1 MTTLSMSVDQTSGEN
16 HKLTTSIIRNTTSFE
31 ESQNNSRN
39 FTLVCPLKEILGINI
54 EENLRIAYGD
64 KDSSKKITPI
74 HKDIRESFDE
84 APDRFI
90 QRHSGFTV
98 VCDELIMGQKK
109 DGGVTEVE
117 LINCSLINGAQTQQV
132 LADLLSEYSESAYS
146 KYNVRVEVIE
156 EKNRPERIEIAIARN
171 TTNNVSD
178 LSQMGKKEYFDMLDP
193 SCKKV
198 IGKEVQ
204 KSETD
209 SLENFIPTQTLLQV
223 NRTFVPKVI
232 RKDESDKDMIALDKQ
247 IVRSYSGK
255 SMVLKDY
262 KKYWDHEKKMNET
275 SGYEY
280 PILKFY
286 REFSGLAWKTY
297 EAWMHDPDWIDL
309 FKKNEK
315 TGADR
320 IGNINEKTGEFTL
333 SWAALCPT
341 LYGLQHFIHEKPE
354 GWTINIPSNFDKKAY
369 MKTVFDLLKDYAFN
383 PQDFAKNKGV
393 YLELYLY
400 IVQLDH

>member
-1 MTTLSMSVDQTSGEN
+1 MSKDKTSGEN

-31 ESQNNSRN
+31 ETQNNSRN
-39 FTLVCPLKEILGINI
+39 FTLVCPLKEILAINT

-74 HKDIRESFDE
+74 HRDIRESFDE

-109 DGGVTEVE
+109 DGGITEVE
-117 LINCSLINGAQTQQV
+117 LINCSLINGAQTQKV
-132 LADLLSEYSESAYS
+132 LADLLSEYPESAYS

-156 EKNRPERIEIAIARN
+156 EKNRPERVEISIARN

-178 LSQMGKKEYFDMLDP
+178 LSQMGKKEYFDMLEP
-193 SCKKV
+193 TCIKV
-198 IGKEVQ
+198 VGKEVQ

-209 SLENFIPTQTLLQV
+209 PEEKIPTQTLLQV
-223 NRTFVPKVI
+223 LRTMVPKAI
-232 RKDESDKDMIALDKQ
+232 REDEGDKEMISLNKQ

-262 KKYWDHEKKMNET
+262 KRYKDAEDEIKKER
-275 SGYEY
+275 GFEY

-286 REFSGLAWKTY
+286 REFAGLAWKNY
-297 EAWMHDPDWIDL
+297 EAWLHDSDWIDL
-309 FKKNEK
+309 YKKNK
-315 TGADR
+315 KAGADR
-320 IGNINEKTGEFTL
+320 IGKYDEKTNEFTL

-341 LYGLQHFIHEKPE
+341 LYGLQHYIQEKPD
-354 GWTINIPSNFDKKAY
+354 GWTMNLPSNFDKKAY
-369 MKTVFDLLKDYAFN
+369 MKKVFEVLKEYEFN
-383 PQDFAKNKGV
+383 PQDFAKDKGV
-393 YLELYLY
+393 YLALYLY
-400 IVQLDH
+400 IIELAH

>member
-1 MTTLSMSVDQTSGEN
+1 MTTLSMSIDKTSGEN
-16 HKLTTSIIRNTTSFE
+16 HKLTTTIIRNTTSFE

-39 FTLVCPLKEILGINI
+39 FILVCPLKEILDINT

-64 KDSSKKITPI
+64 KDTAKKITPI
-74 HKDIRESFDE
+74 HRDIKESFDE

-109 DGGVTEVE
+109 DGGITEVE
-117 LINCSLINGAQTQQV
+117 LINCSLINGAQTQRV
-132 LADLLSEYSESAYS
+132 LADLLSEHSETAYS
-146 KYNVRVEVIE
+146 KFNVRVEVIE
-156 EKNRPERIEIAIARN
+156 EKNRPERVEIAIARN

-178 LSQMGKKEYFDMLDP
+178 LSQMGKKEYFDMLDQ

-198 IGKEVQ
+198 VGKKVQ

-209 SLENFIPTQTLLQV
+209 TEGTIPTQTLLQV
-223 NRTFVPKVI
+223 LRTMVPKTI
-232 RKDESDKDMIALDKQ
+232 RGDENDKEMVSLTKQ

-255 SMVLKDY
+255 SMVLKDFKRY
-262 KKYWDHEKKMNET
+262 KDAEDELKNAR
-275 SGYEY
+275 GYEY

-286 REFSGLAWKTY
+286 REFAGLAWKTY
-297 EAWMHDPDWIDL
+297 EAWQHDSDWIDL
-309 FKKNEK
+309 YKKNYK
-315 TGADR
+315 AGADR
-320 IGNINEKTGEFTL
+320 IGKYDEKTHEFTL

-341 LYGLQHFIHEKPE
+341 LYGLQHYIQEKPE
-354 GWTINIPSNFDKKAY
+354 GWMISLPNNFDKKAY
-369 MKTVFDLLKDYAFN
+369 MKKVFEVLKEQDFN
-383 PQDFAKNKGV
+383 PQDFAKDKGV